1 MANTKSA
8 EKRSRQNAGRTARN
22 RIYRSGARTAVK
34 KAKLAI
40 SSGDPNAEELVRNAE
55 SALMRAANKGAIHQ
69 NNASR
74 RTGRLMIMLN
84 KSEAAA

>member
-8 EKRSRQNAGRTARN
+8 EKRSRQNVARTSRN

-34 KAKLAI
+34 KARLAI
-40 SSGDPNAEELVRNAE
+40 ASGDPEAAELVRNAE
-55 SALMRAANKGAIHQ
+55 RALMRAANKGAIHS

-74 RTGRLMIMLN
+74 RTGRLTVMLN
-84 KSEAAA
+84 KSLAEA